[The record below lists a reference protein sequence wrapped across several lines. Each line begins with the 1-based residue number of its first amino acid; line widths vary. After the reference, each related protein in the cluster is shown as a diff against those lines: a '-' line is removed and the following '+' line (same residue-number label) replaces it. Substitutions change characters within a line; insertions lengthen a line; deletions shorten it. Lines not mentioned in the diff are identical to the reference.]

1 VSPPSA
7 AAHAA
12 HPRDDTVDVAAAVAP
27 AAAETRRPRGRI
39 SLADVIF
46 KLLCLIIAVFFILL
60 FGVIG
65 GVLYLTS

>member
-1 VSPPSA
+1 MSPPSA

-12 HPRDDTVDVAAAVAP
+12 HPRDDRVDVAAADAP

-39 SLADVIF
+39 GLADVIF
-46 KLLCLIIAVFFILL
+46 KVLCLIIAVFFILL